1 MRPAT
6 FQRYHTMGGSFIFRQ
21 TIASPVTSVL
31 SVRRGSLTPQL
42 D

>member
-6 FQRYHTMGGSFIFRQ
+6 FQRYQTMGGSFISRQ
-21 TIASPVTSVL
+21 TIASLVTSVL
-31 SVRRGSLTPQL
+31 SVRHGSLTPQV